1 MNIIEK
7 IKINYYQKL
16 FQDFIDRGDYE
27 GFQAAATDLYKS
39 NKSLF
44 SIVPKNFLKNLL
56 IDSNSYK
63 FFKKNIIWLNSY
75 QREDL
80 NKINDFLK
88 FYIDD
93 DFKILEFVDEIY
105 KSIND
110 LNLSKQKKLSFDD
123 FVSFNQLLQF
133 CISQKY
139 IDTSIF
145 LNNESAFFE
154 IPDLKNLFTFT
165 NLTSNFIYVV
175 RNPLE
180 IYADQV
186 NFKNNL
192 GKEEAINNIVNTNIH
207 FKTYVVDDFEI
218 DQNTQSWNI
227 NVKSWTSDNVINTYN
242 GLVVQHSDLENN
254 NIDTYAEIIAHL
266 NQAGLNIPLDYD
278 KIKQFFEQIKI
289 SNKIN
294 YKDFEIS
301 NQIKKIIE
309 RDCKEMMKKFNY
321 LS

>member
-16 FQDFIDRGDYE
+16 FQDLIDRKDYD
-27 GFQAAATDLYKS
+27 GFKTAISSLFKS

-44 SIVPKNFLKNLL
+44 STTSKYFLKDLL
-56 IDSNSYK
+56 IDSNASN
-63 FFKKNIIWLNSY
+63 FFRKNIIWLNSY
-75 QREDL
+75 HKEDL

-88 FYIDD
+88 FYTDD
-93 DFKILEFVDEIY
+93 EFKILDFVSEIF
-105 KSIND
+105 KSTNE
-110 LNLSKQKKLSFDD
+110 LNLINKKKLSFDD
-123 FVSFNQLLQF
+123 FVNLNQLIQF
-133 CISQKY
+133 SISEKY
-139 IDTSIF
+139 SNNHIF
-145 LNNESAFFE
+145 LSNESAFFE
-154 IPDLKNLFTFT
+154 VPDLKNLFTFT

-192 GKEEAINNIVNTNIH
+192 KKEEAINNIINTNIN
-207 FKTYVVDDFEI
+207 FKIYEI
-218 DQNTQSWNI
+218 DNLEIEQNTQSWNV
-227 NVKSWTSDNVINTYN
+227 NVKSWTSDNVLNTYN
-242 GLVVQHSDLENN
+242 GLIIQHNDLEHNN
-254 NIDTYAEIIAHL
+254 LDTYAEIIAHL

-278 KIKQFFEQIKI
+278 KIKQFFEQTDVSK
-289 SNKIN
+289 NIN

-301 NQIKKIIE
+301 NQTKKIIE

-321 LS
+321 SS